1 MRGWDPVGVK
11 GGRADKKEEEGER
24 EGEEASQKRF
34 SLKMRTLCF
43 LSLSFGGPPPG
54 DLSHTPQPPLAHPFL
69 LAEEEGCEWGSM
81 HHLAQDL
88 S

>member
-11 GGRADKKEEEGER
+11 GGRADKEEEEGER

-43 LSLSFGGPPPG
+43 LSLSFGDPLLGTSPTLPSLPWLI
-54 DLSHTPQPPLAHPFL
+54 LS
-69 LAEEEGCEWGSM
+69 S
-81 HHLAQDL
+81 
-88 S
+88 